1 MSRNNGLV
9 HSAVTRQLL
18 EKKLRKQISA
28 IGIGDTASQIQLLT
42 QKVNAVQ
49 SNLSNIYSTIAGLVN
64 QLDIFETITDGLQT
78 ALTELEQEVAS
89 IIEQTLQKVS
99 YVLQMGSD
107 GVISHT
113 VDEHGTNIYEVE
125 NPFQSKD
132 VFVQIVDTS
141 NSDQIVDVSVEIEQE
156 KITLYMAHC
165 DEIGQYRVTV
175 MG

>member
-18 EKKLRKQISA
+18 EKKLKKQISA
-28 IGIGDTASQIQLLT
+28 IGIGDASSQIQLLT

-64 QLDIFETITDGLQT
+64 QLDVFETITDGLQT

-89 IIEQTLQKVS
+89 IIDKTLQKVS
-99 YVLQMGSD
+99 YILQAGSD
-107 GVISHT
+107 GIISHT
-113 VDEHGTNIYEVE
+113 VDDNGNHIYEIE
-125 NPFQSKD
+125 NSFQSKD
-132 VFVQIVDTS
+132 VFVQVTDTS

-165 DEIGQYRVTV
+165 DDMGQYRVTV